1 MPYDETKGRLFARP
15 LTHPEVAHLE
25 AIIENNKRACA
36 AIDKV
41 LFTKPYKRT
50 LTRRDVLSAH
60 DIAASN
66 PILRKMLREMQK

>member
-1 MPYDETKGRLFARP
+1 MDKQRTLCGRP
-15 LTHPEVAHLE
+15 LTHPDVAHLE

-36 AIDKV
+36 AIDRV

-50 LTRRDVLSAH
+50 ITKRDILSAH

-66 PILRKMLREMQK
+66 PILRALLRSMQGK